1 MSRNGISGFGLSLC
15 TILSFGYV
23 SFVTS
28 ALLSIWIIASVRPI
42 AFAET
47 AQTLRDEQE
56 AIRIASDFAQ
66 RSVVQV
72 ESFGGREVVDE
83 SAVAAG
89 PSSGTVVGADGWI
102 VTSLF
107 QFRGDPASITVL
119 LSDGTR
125 KAAKLVARD
134 YAREFALLKIDVDKP
149 LIEPIVSPKSEW
161 LNGQWAIALGKTF
174 DTQTASRSVGILSAT
189 DRIFGRA
196 IQTDCKVSPHN
207 YGGPL
212 IDIRGRVLGILAP
225 IDPGIA
231 TEGEVQQWYDSGIGF
246 AIPIEEVL
254 KRLPKL
260 QKGEDIYPGKAG
272 IRPSLNDDFRGPVI
286 LAGVAPGTPA
296 FKAGLKAGDKLLKVN
311 DTTIQWPNHI
321 RHALGNADAQTL
333 VNVTVE
339 RDGKAKNVD
348 VELVKELPVYR
359 TPFWGILPDYNYQ
372 NSITQ
377 KKASETDSKVDSKV
391 AREGVRVAAILDD
404 AAARLEGLR
413 VGMILRKLNGE
424 PIKTIADLDRQISF
438 LDYREKVT
446 VEVSEVNEAG
456 VPTDPKSLS
465 FASTTWPE
473 EVSLQKSLIEK
484 AIVDPK
490 SEKADAKNDK
500 QTGIVNLVM
509 GDVKN
514 QAFLFVPSNY
524 QDSDESGL
532 LVVLAEP
539 GRVDRKAWVDAW
551 EVFCRNHRY
560 MIAVVSPADPEKW
573 SIEELEIVKRT
584 LQDIRNRYSID
595 PRRLVIGGVG
605 GGSLPALILGA
616 QSRSTARGIWI
627 SAPGGP
633 KGIRVPQAEPMES
646 PAFLFQGEKDGFQS
660 LASQLQKLGY
670 RTNLSDNQYDP
681 AKAVGSDSLN
691 QIQAFCASLEWK

>member
-1 MSRNGISGFGLSLC
+1 MHRNGISGFGLALCAAMSLAIPLVC
-15 TILSFGYV
+15 IVFG
-23 SFVTS
+23 FCE
-28 ALLSIWIIASVRPI
+28 IAVAESV
-42 AFAET
+42 
-47 AQTLRDEQE
+47 QTLRDEQE
-56 AIRIASDFAQ
+56 AIRMASDFAQ

-72 ESFGGREVVDE
+72 ETFGGREVVDE

-149 LIEPIVSPKSEW
+149 LTEPIVSPKSEW

-174 DTQTASRSVGILSAT
+174 DIQSASRSVGILSAT

-260 QKGEDIYPGKAG
+260 KKGEDIHPGKAG
-272 IRPSLNDDFRGPVI
+272 IRPALNDDFRGPVI

-311 DTTIQWPNHI
+311 ATTIQWPNHI
-321 RHALGNADAQTL
+321 RHALGNADAQTK
-333 VNVTVE
+333 VNITVE
-339 RDGKAKNVD
+339 RDGKSKNVD

-359 TPFWGILPDYNYQ
+359 TAFLGILPDHTYPGT
-372 NSITQ
+372 STQ
-377 KKASETDSKVDSKV
+377 AKDAEAANKANM
-391 AREGVRVAAILDD
+391 EGVRVAAILEE
-404 AAARLEGLR
+404 AAVRLEGLR
-413 VGMILRKLNGE
+413 PGMILRKLNGE

-446 VEVSEVNEAG
+446 VEVNEVVDGE
-456 VPTDPKSLS
+456 VSKDLKTLS
-465 FASTTWPE
+465 FASTTWPDQIP
-473 EVSLQKSLIEK
+473 LQNSLIEK
-484 AIVDPK
+484 AIAEESSNK
-490 SEKADAKNDK
+490 GDANAK

-524 QDSDESGL
+524 QDAYESGL
-532 LVVLAEP
+532 LIVLAEP
-539 GRVDRKAWVDAW
+539 GRVDRKSWVDAW
-551 EVFCRNHRY
+551 EVFCRNHRF
-560 MIAVVSPADPEKW
+560 MIAVVSPADTEKW

-584 LQDIRNRYSID
+584 LQDIRNRYSVD
-595 PRRLVIGGVG
+595 PRRLVMGGVG

-616 QSRSTARGIWI
+616 QSRSTVRGVWI

-646 PAFLFQGEKDGFQS
+646 PAFLFQGETAGFES
-660 LASQLQKLGY
+660 LNKQLQKLGY
-670 RTNLSDNQYDP
+670 RTSLSNDQYDP
-681 AKAVGSDSLN
+681 AKALGSDALN
-691 QIQAFCASLEWK
+691 QVQAFCASLEWQ

>member
-1 MSRNGISGFGLSLC
+1 MRRNGISGFGLSLGS
-15 TILSFGYV
+15 IV
-23 SFVTS
+23 SFRYVFFVSS
-28 ALLSIWIIASVRPI
+28 ALMSIGGTTGSYRMAVAESVQ
-42 AFAET
+42 A
-47 AQTLRDEQE
+47 LRDEQE
-56 AIRIASDFAQ
+56 AIRKASDFAQ

-149 LIEPIVSPKSEW
+149 LVEPVVSPKSEW
-161 LNGQWAIALGKTF
+161 LNGQWTIALGKTF

-260 QKGEDIYPGKAG
+260 KKGEDIYPGKAG
-272 IRPSLNDDFRGPVI
+272 IRPALNDDFRGPVI

-339 RDGKAKNVD
+339 RDGKAKSVD
-348 VELVKELPVYR
+348 IELVKELPVYR
-359 TPFWGILPDYNYQ
+359 TPFWGILPDYSYQ
-372 NSITQ
+372 KSIAQ
-377 KKASETDSKVDSKV
+377 KKASKADPET
-391 AREGVRVAAILDD
+391 AIEGVRVAAILDD
-404 AAARLEGLR
+404 ATTRLEGLR
-413 VGMILRKLNGE
+413 VGMILSKLNGE

-446 VEVSEVNEAG
+446 VEVIEMNQDG
-456 VPTDPKSLS
+456 IPTDPKSLS

-473 EVSLQKSLIEK
+473 EIPLQKSLIEK
-484 AIVDPK
+484 AIADAKP
-490 SEKADAKNDK
+490 EKAEAKNDK

-551 EVFCRNHRY
+551 EVFCRNNRY

-616 QSRSTARGIWI
+616 QSRSTARGIWV

-660 LASQLQKLGY
+660 LTSQLQKLGY
-670 RTNLSDNQYDP
+670 RTTLSNDQYDP
-681 AKAVGSDSLN
+681 AKAVASDSLN
-691 QIQAFCASLEWK
+691 QVQAFCASLEWK